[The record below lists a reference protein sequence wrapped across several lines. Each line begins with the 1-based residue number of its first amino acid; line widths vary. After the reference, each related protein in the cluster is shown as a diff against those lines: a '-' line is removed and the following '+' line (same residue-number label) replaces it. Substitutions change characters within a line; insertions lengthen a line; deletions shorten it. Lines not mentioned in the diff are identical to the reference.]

1 MKWSALQRFRKW
13 IRIDDSW
20 KLQPLVKGGWKMFDL
35 LFGSTLYKG
44 RGFDRNPIYTT
55 HIYIYI
61 YYTHIY
67 ILYLNMFNEYTNAI
81 YIYKFTEGCHLGN

>member
-61 YYTHIY
+61 LYTHIY
-67 ILYLNMFNEYTNAI
+67 TVFEYV
-81 YIYKFTEGCHLGN
+81 